1 MVADAPYFADIAD
14 DLAEFLD
21 GAIFVAHNVEFDYGF
36 VHREFRRIG
45 RSLRM
50 PKLCTAASMRRL
62 YPGLRSYALANLC
75 RHFDVPLDNHHR
87 ALCDARAAAEL
98 LILVNEK
105 RHEHITGD
113 CGSMPA

>member
-62 YPGLRSYALANLC
+62 DPGLRSYALANLC